1 MDTDSLLRRFD
12 GRSRLLLKSLLLLS
26 GSAVRRALWVFHRQR
41 RSEPDLF
48 LHTCLDTLCQDEP
61 RLEGDTLKLTL
72 KPLVC
77 LFPVVFKRNL
87 LSFLHL
93 AHTEVPRPALTRL
106 LDCLSQD
113 ASEDYWMQALL
124 RQLRQDLRQKDP
136 INNPLFTP
144 QCRERLGE
152 LCEILRTDDGARAEE
167 RVSWFSGFVSD
178 PPQNS
183 VEPLAVLDPS
193 ENGAELLSVEVQRK
207 RKSENADVDV
217 DGEGAG
223 SQSKRRRMDWGNEEG
238 LSSKDEDLELGDA
251 HLHGDTENVS
261 KADTVDPQ
269 QLSPVGSAGTLPE
282 HIKASISQIKELLET
297 EVSWERGSSS
307 VLQVLNDCDP
317 HQVELFCSILHLSE
331 LPEQIL
337 PQFCTSLLEV
347 SPDLSYSTAA
357 NIIGTLF
364 LKKILSLSEPA
375 SRCLVT
381 ATTSLCSRYPRATC
395 SSLIGPVL
403 EARHIDNVRAE
414 LLCKLIEACLE
425 PHHQILVFGQVLA
438 VPWSEDML
446 SVIHTLLESKLE
458 LSEETFSLFITQLS
472 QQAPHFSSSMRFSK
486 MMLTVLTKY
495 QSHVNAAHTHALS
508 SCLAQNH
515 TFLKKSL
522 QAALKRISAS

>member
-12 GRSRLLLKSLLLLS
+12 GRSRLLLQSLLLLS

-48 LHTCLDTLCQDEP
+48 LHTCFDTLCQDEP
-61 RLEGDTLKLTL
+61 RLDGDTLKLTL

-93 AHTEVPRPALTRL
+93 AHTELPRPALTRL

-113 ASEDYWMQALL
+113 PSQDYWMQALL
-124 RQLRQDLRQKDP
+124 GQLRQDLRQKDP
-136 INNPLFTP
+136 INNPLLTP

-152 LCEILRTDDGARAEE
+152 LCDILRADNGARAEE
-167 RVSWFSGFVSD
+167 RVSWFRRFVSD

-183 VEPLAVLDPS
+183 VEPLAVLDPPL
-193 ENGAELLSVEVQRK
+193 NGAELLSGEVQRK
-207 RKSENADVDV
+207 RKNEDADANV
-217 DGEGAG
+217 DGEEAG
-223 SQSKRRRMDWGNEEG
+223 SQSKRRRMDWGNEG
-238 LSSKDEDLELGDA
+238 LLSSKDEDLEMGGS
-251 HLHGDTENVS
+251 HLHGDTENLPTV
-261 KADTVDPQ
+261 DTVEPQ

-297 EVSWERGSSS
+297 EWERGSSS
-307 VLQVLNDCDP
+307 VLQVLNECDP
-317 HQVELFCSILHLSE
+317 HQVELFCNILHLSE

-337 PQFCTSLLEV
+337 PQFCTSLLDV

-364 LKKILSLSEPA
+364 LQKILSLSEPA

-381 ATTSLCSRYPRATC
+381 ATTSLCSRYPRAMC
-395 SSLIGPVL
+395 SSLIGPVM
-403 EARHIDNVRAE
+403 EAGHIDSVRAE

-425 PHHQILVFGQVLA
+425 PHHQLLVFGQVLA

-472 QQAPHFSSSMRFSK
+472 QQAPHFSNSMRFSK

-522 QAALKRISAS
+522 QAALKRISTS